1 MTSVLSRFP
10 LMLGADVC
18 DPRQKRELLDEFF
31 DPRPFLMAAVVM
43 ALAIFQVCLS
53 GATVAALSAAGLL
66 VAALV
71 VRIGAA
77 ELYRRHG
84 RDRGERRWL
93 WLFAATCVTLA
104 MLWGSTGAVL
114 YLAADPSM
122 RLAVLAIGCVLIQAV
137 TMRTYMAPGPTFA
150 QVVILIAFH
159 LPVLLADGLTV
170 LAPICLLYA
179 GFQAYCIVQLGS
191 VRLRQMNAERD
202 ALRLLDELQR
212 TNVELTRAN
221 LRLAQSALSDPLTG
235 VGNRRR
241 FEEALSAL
249 AATAEREGSTLAL
262 LMLDVDGFKDFNDVH
277 GHVVGDGALR
287 RLADVLQDKA
297 GRQGHVVARFGGEE
311 FVVLLS
317 RSGQEAAAA
326 LAEEIRQ
333 AVRAAG
339 EPAFTVSVGVAASG
353 PAEAPEAV
361 VARADAA
368 LYAAKRTGRD
378 RVVVA
383 GRDPE
388 IGRLSA

>member
-1 MTSVLSRFP
+1 MTSILARFP
-10 LMLGADVC
+10 LMLGVDVC

-31 DPRPFLMAAVVM
+31 DPRPFLMAVVAM
-43 ALAIFQVCLS
+43 ALAIFQVWLS
-53 GATVAALSAAGLL
+53 GPTGAASAAAGLL
-66 VAALV
+66 LAALV

-84 RDRGERRWL
+84 RDRDERRWL

-104 MLWGSTGAVL
+104 VLWGSTGAVL

-122 RLAVLAIGCVLIQAV
+122 RLAVLAIGCVLVQAV
-137 TMRTYMAPGPTFA
+137 TLRTYMAPGPTLA
-150 QVVILIAFH
+150 QVIILIAFH

-202 ALRLLDELQR
+202 AFRLLDELQR

-241 FEEALSAL
+241 FEEALAAL
-249 AATAEREGSTLAL
+249 VAAADRDRSELSL
-262 LMLDVDGFKDFNDVH
+262 LMIDVDGFKRFNDVH

-297 GRQGHVVARFGGEE
+297 GSSGHVVARFGGEE
-311 FVVLLS
+311 FAVLMARTGNTAAIGLAEDI
-317 RSGQEAAAA
+317 RKAAAA
-326 LAEEIRQ
+326 S
-333 AVRAAG
+333 G
-339 EPAFTVSVGVAASG
+339 EPAFTVSVGLATREPG
-353 PAEAPEAV
+353 EPPGDL
-361 VARADAA
+361 VARADRA
-368 LYAAKRTGRD
+368 LYAAKRDGRNRVMAAVAPD
-378 RVVVA
+378 R
-383 GRDPE
+383 
-388 IGRLSA
+388 GRLTA

>member
-1 MTSVLSRFP
+1 MTSILARFP
-10 LMLGADVC
+10 LMLGADLC

-53 GATVAALSAAGLL
+53 GATAAAFAAAGLL
-66 VAALV
+66 FAALV

-77 ELYRRHG
+77 ELYRRYGRG
-84 RDRGERRWL
+84 RDERRWL

-104 MLWGSTGAVL
+104 VLWGSTGAVL
-114 YLAADPSM
+114 YIAADPSM
-122 RLAVLAIGCVLIQAV
+122 RLAVLAIGCVLVQAV
-137 TMRTYMAPGPTFA
+137 TLRTYMAPGPTFA

-179 GFQAYCIVQLGS
+179 GFQAYCIIQLGS

-202 ALRLLDELQR
+202 AFRLLDELQR

-241 FEEALSAL
+241 FEEALAAL
-249 AATAEREGSTLAL
+249 MAAADRDRSELSL
-262 LMLDVDGFKDFNDVH
+262 LMIDVDGFKRFNDVH

-297 GRQGHVVARFGGEE
+297 GSSGHVVARFGGEE
-311 FVVLLS
+311 FAVLMA
-317 RSGQEAAAA
+317 RTGGAAAIR
-326 LAEEIRQ
+326 LAEEIRL
-333 AVRAAG
+333 ASASSG
-339 EPAFTVSVGVAASG
+339 EPAFTVSVGLAIREPG
-353 PAEAPEAV
+353 EPPAEL
-361 VARADAA
+361 VARADRA
-368 LYAAKRTGRD
+368 LYAAKRDGRN
-378 RVVVA
+378 RVMAAVA
-383 GRDPE
+383 PDP
-388 IGRLSA
+388 GRLTA